1 MYVPGVSPLHISFSK
16 SKFRTDFLTVS
27 THVMIR
33 PSKLDLLVI
42 YGKPVRY
49 RFFVLEIWKYPT
61 PNVNKQYI

>member
-27 THVMIR
+27 TQIMMR
-33 PSKLDLLVI
+33 PSKLDLLRI

-49 RFFVLEIWKYPT
+49 SIFLLRVWKYPT
-61 PNVNKQYI
+61 PNMNKEYI